1 MDEAIQNDD
10 QAKCDLR
17 DFGRLKTER
26 APWENTFRAIDERFP
41 NGAGGFVQ
49 KTPGGIRG
57 AANFDSTHITALARF
72 AAAGVAITTPEEK
85 LYIRP
90 RFADPNLMKLREVQL
105 WCAEAGRRLYD
116 IRHAPHTGFA
126 VSANEDW
133 DQLGRYGTSP
143 VWSEAR
149 DGVRGVRRA
158 GLFYRCLHLSSTY
171 IDIDYSGLVNKAIRY
186 MVKTAEQ
193 LAEMFERD
201 SLTPKML
208 DALQNHQM
216 QKEFEVIHW
225 VGPNTDYD
233 EEPLD
238 WRRFPVSSRYLAID
252 EKLYLR
258 RRGFHSMPISVS
270 RHVTSAGEKYG
281 RSPGIHMLP
290 NIEGANAMRRTTLRA
305 GHKAVDPAL
314 VFNDDAG
321 ITKIVTKP
329 GGLTAGLVDEAGRIL
344 VQRMPGGEAA
354 LPYARE
360 DLNDERQVIRT
371 EFLEDFYK
379 ILTDPNS
386 RMTTTEVLEVMA
398 KQGILV
404 RPFAGRYAMEKQ
416 YPQCNRD
423 LELAMEA
430 GQIAPFPA
438 AVIEAGAWPIM
449 DYENELAAMAR
460 AQETAKTMRFTEA
473 LTGLANASKDGAIL
487 DWLNEDQLV
496 PGVAEEIGVRPDYV
510 RSPQEVQ
517 AIRAARQQ
525 QQAAADQS
533 QQLLQGAQA
542 YAAYAKGNQL
552 AEA

>member
-1 MDEAIQNDD
+1 MDESIQNEE
-10 QAKCDLR
+10 QAKCDIR
-17 DFGRLKTER
+17 DFGRLKAER

-41 NGAGGFVQ
+41 SGAGGFVQ
-49 KTPGGIRG
+49 KSPGGIRG
-57 AANFDSTHITALARF
+57 GANFDSTHITALARF

-90 RFADPNLMKLREVQL
+90 RFADPALNRLRDVQL
-105 WCAEAGRRLYD
+105 WCEEAGRRLYD
-116 IRHAPHTGFA
+116 IRHAPHTGFS

-149 DGVRGVRRA
+149 DGVRGVRRG

-171 IDIDYSGLVNKAIRY
+171 IDIDYSGIVNLCVRY
-186 MVKTAEQ
+186 MVKTADQ
-193 LAEMFERD
+193 LEDQFGREA
-201 SLTPKML
+201 LTPKMIEAL
-208 DALQNHQM
+208 DD
-216 QKEFEVIHW
+216 KKGTTEFEVIHW
-225 VGPNTDYD
+225 IGPNRDYD
-233 EEPLD
+233 AEPMD
-238 WRRFPVSSRYLAID
+238 WRRFPVASRYLALG
-252 EKLYLR
+252 EKLYVR

-314 VFNDDAG
+314 VFNDDNG
-321 ITKIVTKP
+321 ITKIATKP
-329 GGLTAGLVDEAGRIL
+329 GGLTAGLMDENGRIL
-344 VQRMPGGEAA
+344 VGRMPGGEAA

-360 DLNDERQVIRT
+360 DLNDEREIIRT

-416 YPQCNRD
+416 YPMTNRD
-423 LELAMEA
+423 LELALDA
-430 GQIAPFPA
+430 GQIAPLPPA
-438 AVIEAGAWPIM
+438 VVEAGAWPII

-460 AQETAKTMRFTEA
+460 AQETSKTMRFNEV

-487 DWLNEDQLV
+487 DWLNEDAMV
-496 PGVAEEIGVRPDYV
+496 PGMAEEIGVRPSYV

-525 QQAAADQS
+525 QQQMTEQS
-533 QQLLQGAQA
+533 QAALQNAQA
-542 YAAYAKGNQL
+542 YAAMAKGNQL
-552 AEA
+552 AAA